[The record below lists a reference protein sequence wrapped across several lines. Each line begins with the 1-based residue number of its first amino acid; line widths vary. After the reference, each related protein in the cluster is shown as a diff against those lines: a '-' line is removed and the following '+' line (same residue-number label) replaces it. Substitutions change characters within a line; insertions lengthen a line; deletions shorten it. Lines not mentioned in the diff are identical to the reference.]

1 VDAPNLSVD
10 TINKM
15 TVGLSEPN
23 ENTVVVAD
31 KQKESELKA
40 QISEQEWADICY
52 ISDEN
57 RKRILNA
64 KPEWIGVLRAKN
76 DDKKAGTIR
85 SKNMQV
91 SVSDSDDKMWNV
103 SLKSVDINTLI
114 FIDTLL
120 HKHLTE
126 QQKLPIDYRHYLFLP
141 LEDIMLASRNAIND
155 YFGRVLGWYPY
166 EPS

>member
-1 VDAPNLSVD
+1 
-10 TINKM
+10 M

-76 DDKKAGTIR
+76 D
-85 SKNMQV
+85 
-91 SVSDSDDKMWNV
+91 
-103 SLKSVDINTLI
+103 
-114 FIDTLL
+114 
-120 HKHLTE
+120 E
-126 QQKLPIDYRHYLFLP
+126 
-141 LEDIMLASRNAIND
+141 
-155 YFGRVLGWYPY
+155 LGVGIQ
-166 EPS
+166 